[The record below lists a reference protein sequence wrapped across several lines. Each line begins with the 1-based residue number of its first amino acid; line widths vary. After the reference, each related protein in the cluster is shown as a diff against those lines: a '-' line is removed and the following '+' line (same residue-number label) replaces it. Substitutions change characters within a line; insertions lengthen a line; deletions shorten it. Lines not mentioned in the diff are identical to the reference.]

1 VTTPT
6 RDKAV
11 SDNQTKNCCF
21 CGAGATRPANSA
33 LPVCGSCAAALADPK
48 LRRMVGIMVTN
59 YRAAR
64 SSNLVVPNAA
74 REHLD

>member
-1 VTTPT
+1 MSGTKTT
-6 RDKAV
+6 
-11 SDNQTKNCCF
+11 NCCF
-21 CGAGATRPANSA
+21 CGAEAANAAGAA
-33 LPVCGSCAAALADPK
+33 LPACGSCAAALADPK

-74 REHLD
+74 RERLD